1 MKLNAD
7 IVYSALKERYPVQM
21 AGPHTT
27 EMRIS
32 RPELYLDNEVE
43 FLTDHLYLA
52 TVDHLPL
59 HPRIQRNIVIVV
71 IGEGAKLAHYREK
84 CCLIIIREKADFFAV
99 NRFICQLFDQY
110 YEWEKELFDIFLQSA
125 DLQEIVDCSVALFNR
140 PIHVLDSSFHFLT
153 QMKGEPEEVQLD
165 PRQLSQYLE
174 SFEMITDRHGAV
186 LLEMEGAQYLC
197 VNLFNDG
204 GDYIGCIYLDGSAR
218 PFSEGD
224 KALAEFLG
232 HLMEKAIERNPS
244 ILTDEHTTL
253 RNALYNLV
261 SEYPLTANQKW
272 KLNLLEPDKR
282 YVCIS
287 MHSANRIS
295 RLPREYVCASFE
307 NEFPGSCAFPSGNTI
322 VCFVNVSGLS
332 DRNGKY
338 HAALNPKLRSFL
350 GKTSGIAGVS
360 NGFTDIYKA
369 RIAYIQAESAIENGR
384 LTNVET
390 ELYYFQSYALL
401 GMIINSM
408 GDLPAEAFFSEQ
420 MQSLIRHDA
429 DAPVSYLETL
439 RVFLR
444 NSMSY
449 AQTASDLYI
458 HRSTVVDRITRIKR
472 ELDVDLDDPDTR
484 LELEILLKAM
494 EIEAMVRRARE

>member
-7 IVYSALKERYPVQM
+7 IVYSALKERYPVKIT
-21 AGPHTT
+21 GPRTP

-43 FLTDHLYLA
+43 FLSNHLYLA

-59 HPRIQRNIVIVV
+59 HPRLGRNVVIVV

-84 CCLIIIREKADFFAV
+84 CCLIIIREKADFFTV
-99 NRFICQLFDQY
+99 NQYICRLFDQY
-110 YEWEKELFDIFLQSA
+110 YEWEKRLFDIFLQSA

-140 PIHVLDSSFHFLT
+140 PIHVLDASFHFLT
-153 QMKGEPEEVQLD
+153 QMKGEPEEVRLD
-165 PRQLSQYLE
+165 PQLMSQYLE
-174 SFEMITDRHGAV
+174 SFDMLTDRHGAV
-186 LLEMEGAQYLC
+186 LLEMEGGQYLC
-197 VNLFNDG
+197 VNLFNDA
-204 GDYIGCIYLDGSAR
+204 GDYIGCIYLDGTSR

-261 SEYPLTANQKW
+261 NEYPLTANQKW
-272 KLNLLEPDKR
+272 KLNLLEPESH

-295 RLPREYVCASFE
+295 RLPREYICTAFE
-307 NEFPGSCAFPSGNTI
+307 NAFEGSCAFPKGNTI
-322 VCFVNVSGLS
+322 VCFLNVSGLS
-332 DRNGKY
+332 DKNGKY
-338 HAALNPKLRSFL
+338 HAALNSRLRGFL
-350 GKTSGIAGVS
+350 RQTSGIAGVS
-360 NGFTDIYKA
+360 NGFSDIYKA
-369 RIAYIQAESAIENGR
+369 RIAFVQAESAIENGQ
-384 LTNVET
+384 LASADT

-408 GDLPAEAFFSEQ
+408 GNLPAEAFFSEQ
-420 MQSLIRHDA
+420 MQTLIKHDA
-429 DAPVSYLETL
+429 AATVSYLETL